1 MGRRGRPKKK
11 AITYDSKETKFV
23 LGLLL
28 FALSMFSVLSYFI
41 SDGGIFAFLKTI
53 FGEATFLFSLFTLNL
68 SLSLFGA
75 EVFSTSRKS
84 LLGQLFLLIFS
95 AVLIATNAELKDFRA
110 LSYEGNYGG
119 IIGYEIAAFS
129 RESVLLNL
137 TGFVSLV
144 IVVLSLPF
152 VLNMQVAEFFQGVVS
167 LIKKLIE
174 KIGAFLAWLTGRG
187 DPSEE
192 LSQEQQ
198 MQEEAN
204 KTAMFGDFRSRFGA
218 KDQSGPNDKPQGGQQ
233 TQAGG
238 SPAKQNKESQTDE
251 VKAKA
256 PEFVGIN
263 SIAAGKSDDDDE
275 EENSVKEE
283 SKGSTLQ
290 TELKYPD
297 WQLPS
302 ADLLDPIPEI
312 KIPKED
318 VENNSTIIEQTLAS
332 FGIESKVM
340 DAKVGPSVTQYALDI
355 ALGIKVSKIANL
367 KNDLALALA
376 TASNAVR
383 IEVPIPGTSYVGIE
397 IPNNKRRPVFF
408 RELITEEVLKDKK
421 MALPVTVGKGIAGK
435 PTVAN
440 IQKMPHLL
448 IAGATG
454 SGKSVL
460 TNSFI
465 MSLLMKRSP
474 DEVRFIMVDPKQVE
488 LSDYNGIPHLLTPVI
503 TEMDKVVNALKWAVA
518 EMESRYTIFR
528 ENKVKNLEGYNKQM
542 GFSALPYIVIVID
555 EMADMMLTSNRADI
569 EANIVR
575 LAQKARATGIHLI
588 LATQRPSVNVITG
601 LIKANIPGRVGM
613 SVTTNVDSRV
623 ILDVNGAESLLG
635 KGDLLFKE
643 PDKNKPYRVQG
654 VFVSQP
660 EVQRVV
666 KFIKKQTEEVEY
678 IENITV
684 NEEEMGEFDN
694 VDGISGDDLFA
705 EAVKVIVS
713 AGKGSSSLLQRKLS
727 IGYNRAAKLIDD
739 MHEVGVVGPHNG
751 SKPREVLITDADAF
765 LEKLAEV

>member
-28 FALSMFSVLSYFI
+28 FALSVFSILSYFI

-84 LLGQLFLLIFS
+84 LLGQFFLLIFS
-95 AVLIATNAELKDFRA
+95 AVLIATNAELKDFKD

-137 TGFVSLV
+137 TGIVSLI
-144 IVVLSLPF
+144 IVVISLPF
-152 VLNMQVAEFFQGVVS
+152 VLNMQVAEFFQALAGVV
-167 LIKKLIE
+167 KLVLE
-174 KIGAFLAWLTGRG
+174 KIGKFFAWLTGRSPG
-187 DPSEE
+187 DPVDEE
-192 LSQEQQ
+192 SQL
-198 MQEEAN
+198 EEDPN

-218 KDQSGPNDKPQGGQQ
+218 KDQSGADAKAKGQNQKDAQ
-233 TQAGG
+233 TQA
-238 SPAKQNKESQTDE
+238 AANQQKQSEAEE

-275 EENSVKEE
+275 EEGKVKEE

-297 WQLPS
+297 WKLPA

-408 RELITEEVLKDKK
+408 KELITEEVLKDNK

-435 PTVAN
+435 PTVAD

-503 TEMDKVVNALKWAVA
+503 TEMDKVVNALKWTVA

-528 ENKVKNLEGYNKQM
+528 ENKVKNLEGYNNQM
-542 GFSALPYIVIVID
+542 GLSALPYIVVVID

-684 NEEEMGEFDN
+684 NEEEQGEFDN
-694 VDGISGDDLFA
+694 VDGISGDDLFSD
-705 EAVKVIVS
+705 AVRVIVS